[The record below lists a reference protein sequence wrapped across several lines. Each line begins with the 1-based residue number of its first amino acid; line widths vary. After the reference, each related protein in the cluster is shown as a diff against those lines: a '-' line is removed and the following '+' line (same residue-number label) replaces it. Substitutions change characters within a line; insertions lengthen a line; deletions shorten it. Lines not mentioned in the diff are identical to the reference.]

1 MTELDSKEILEQVY
15 FERYKNGVQYRVLSV
30 INGACNRVK
39 EELRKTDG
47 VYTKARYREVEKAL
61 RQVAREVKES
71 MDAELDV
78 ESVIDYEIGKQ
89 SELLREYGNLV
100 DLTLPTAEQ
109 IVSAIEF
116 KPIVNMTY
124 QSYLNGIEANFYN
137 VWDTEVRTGYLTGE
151 TTQAIIRKVMGRV
164 AGNAQLAEVGKM
176 QALRNSVTANTR
188 TALQAFAN
196 ETRMEVFRRNDD
208 LFTGY
213 RWVSTLDRRTCI
225 VCGQYDG
232 HVFRSTKKLPDI
244 PLHINCRC
252 LVIPVV
258 KGGESFTDTRASE
271 GGQVDIKITFEDWL
285 KMQPKSV
292 QKDVLGAT
300 RYELFAQGK
309 ADLKTFISDNKVLTL
324 DDLRKLG

>member
-1 MTELDSKEILEQVY
+1 MTELESREILEQVY
-15 FERYKNGVQYRVLSV
+15 FERYKNGVQNRVLSV

-137 VWDTEVRTGYLTGE
+137 VWDTQVRTGYLTGE

-164 AGNAQLAEVGKM
+164 AGNAQLAEVGKI

-196 ETRMEVFRRNDD
+196 ETRMEVFSRNDD
-208 LFTGY
+208 LFNGY
-213 RWVSTLDRRTCI
+213 RWVATLDRRTCI
-225 VCGQYDG
+225 VCGAYDG
-232 HVFRSTKKLPDI
+232 KMYKNMKKIPDI
-244 PLHINCRC
+244 PLHVNCRC
-252 LVIPVV
+252 LVIPVMKNDV
-258 KGGESFTDTRASE
+258 GFTDTRASE
-271 GGQVDIKITFEDWL
+271 GGQVDVKITFEDWL
-285 KMQPKSV
+285 KAQPKSI
-292 QKDVLGAT
+292 QKDVLGST
-300 RYELFAQGK
+300 RYDLFEQGK
-309 ADLKTFISDNKVLTL
+309 ADLKTFISDNKVMTL
-324 DDLRKLG
+324 DELKKVG